1 MQVMRSWGLTFC
13 FSPLRGRNRQR
24 AAALLLWGKKL
35 LPVSPTSQTEVI
47 SEFRQEADKRV
58 EKEHSL
64 LFFKSNAS

>member
-13 FSPLRGRNRQR
+13 FSLLRGRKRQR
-24 AAALLLWGKKL
+24 AATLLLREKKL
-35 LPVSPTSQTEVI
+35 LPVSLTSQREVI
-47 SEFRQEADKRV
+47 SEFRQEVDKRA